1 MSLLGVGSSG
11 LAAAYAAINATSN
24 NIANVNTPGYSRQ
37 NVVQTTVPGQFSSG
51 GFFGRSSGGFFGRG
65 VTIESIRRAF
75 DAQVNGQVQFSE
87 AQSAEA
93 ATQSRLMRTVDE
105 LFAADDV
112 GVGNALD
119 NFFSSMTQ
127 ASSRPSDIASRA
139 AVISSGLQLVS
150 RLNQA
155 SSQIDEQGRNVDL
168 GIRATVVQINSLAQ
182 KIGRLNEAIALA
194 RGSGQTPNDLLDQR
208 DEVVRQL
215 NTQVGVS
222 TLEQS
227 DGSLNVFV
235 SSGAALVVGTTPASM
250 SIGFDLTDP
259 QKQLVGLSSANG
271 ATTINL
277 QLSPASLNG
286 GALAGQMKFRDT
298 NLVDAKN
305 ELGRLATAIASTFNA
320 IHAAGTNMN
329 GTAGQALFTL
339 PAPVALPSAL
349 NTGTGAISV
358 SVAAASGLKP
368 SDYRID
374 YNGSQYTI
382 TRLQDGAKSTTA
394 SMPVTLDGIAITL
407 TGTPAA
413 GDSFQLQPVRNAAA
427 GIKLA
432 FSDPRTLAFGLSNA
446 SGDNRNALALA
457 AVAEQATLGGL
468 TFSQALGE
476 ISAKVGATARGLE
489 TSASI
494 ADKLLTQARSEQSSV
509 SGVNLDEEAAKL
521 IRYQQAYQASAKVIA
536 TAQTLFQTLIDMGR

>member
-37 NVVQTTVPGQFSSG
+37 NVVQTTMPGQF
-51 GFFGRSSGGFFGRG
+51 SSGGFFGRG
-65 VTIESIRRAF
+65 VTIESVRRAF

-93 ATQSRLMRTVDE
+93 ATQSRLMRAVDE
-105 LFAADDV
+105 LFATDDV
-112 GVGNALD
+112 GMGNALD

-139 AVISSGLQLVS
+139 AVISSGLELAS

-155 SSQIDEQGRNVDL
+155 SSQVDEQGRNVDL

-182 KIGRLNEAIALA
+182 KIGRLNDAISLA
-194 RGSGQTPNDLLDQR
+194 RGSGQMPNDLLDQR

-235 SSGAALVVGTTPASM
+235 SSGAALVVGNTPASM
-250 SIGFDLTDP
+250 SISFDPTDP

-277 QLSPASLNG
+277 QLSATSLNG
-286 GALAGQMKFRDT
+286 GALAGQMKFRDI

-329 GTAGQALFTL
+329 GAAGQALFTL
-339 PAPVALPSAL
+339 PAPVAMPSAL

-382 TRLQDGAKSTTA
+382 TRLQDGTKSTTA
-394 SMPVTLDGIAITL
+394 ALPVTLDGIAITL
-407 TGTPAA
+407 TGTPDA

-457 AVAEQATLGGL
+457 AVAEQVTLGGL

>member
-37 NVVQTTVPGQFSSG
+37 NVVQTTMPGQF
-51 GFFGRSSGGFFGRG
+51 SSGGFFGRG
-65 VTIESIRRAF
+65 VTIESVRRAF

-93 ATQSRLMRTVDE
+93 ATQSRLMRAVDE
-105 LFAADDV
+105 LFATDDV
-112 GVGNALD
+112 GMGNALD

-139 AVISSGLQLVS
+139 AVISSGLELAS

-155 SSQIDEQGRNVDL
+155 SSQVDEQGRNVDL

-182 KIGRLNEAIALA
+182 KIGRLNDAISLA

-235 SSGAALVVGTTPASM
+235 SSGAALVVGNTPASM
-250 SIGFDLTDP
+250 SISFDPTDP

-277 QLSPASLNG
+277 QLSAASLNG
-286 GALAGQMKFRDT
+286 GALAGQMKFRDI

-329 GTAGQALFTL
+329 GAAGQALFTL
-339 PAPVALPSAL
+339 PAPVAMPSAL

-382 TRLQDGAKSTTA
+382 TRLQDGTKSTTA
-394 SMPVTLDGIAITL
+394 ALPVTLDGIAITL

-457 AVAEQATLGGL
+457 AVAEQVTLGGL

>member
-37 NVVQTTVPGQFSSG
+37 NVVQTTMPGQF
-51 GFFGRSSGGFFGRG
+51 SSGGFFGRG
-65 VTIESIRRAF
+65 VTIESVRRAF

-93 ATQSRLMRTVDE
+93 ATQSRLMRAVDE
-105 LFAADDV
+105 LFATDDV
-112 GVGNALD
+112 GMGNALD

-139 AVISSGLQLVS
+139 AVISSGLELAS

-155 SSQIDEQGRNVDL
+155 SSQVDEQGRNVDL

-182 KIGRLNEAIALA
+182 KIGRLNDAISLA
-194 RGSGQTPNDLLDQR
+194 RGSGQMPNDLLDQR

-235 SSGAALVVGTTPASM
+235 SSGAALVVGNTPASM
-250 SIGFDLTDP
+250 SISFDPTDP

-277 QLSPASLNG
+277 QLSAASLNG
-286 GALAGQMKFRDT
+286 GALAGQMKFRDI

-329 GTAGQALFTL
+329 GAAGQALFTL
-339 PAPVALPSAL
+339 PAPVAMPSAL

-382 TRLQDGAKSTTA
+382 TRLQDGTKSTTA
-394 SMPVTLDGIAITL
+394 ALPVTLDGIAITL

-457 AVAEQATLGGL
+457 AVAEQVTLGGL

>member
-37 NVVQTTVPGQFSSG
+37 NVVQTTMPGQF
-51 GFFGRSSGGFFGRG
+51 SSGGFFGRG
-65 VTIESIRRAF
+65 VTIESVRRAF

-93 ATQSRLMRTVDE
+93 ATQSRLMRAVDE
-105 LFAADDV
+105 LFATDDV
-112 GVGNALD
+112 GMGNALD

-139 AVISSGLQLVS
+139 AVISSGLELAS

-155 SSQIDEQGRNVDL
+155 SSQLDEQGRNVDL

-182 KIGRLNEAIALA
+182 KIGRLNDAISLA

-235 SSGAALVVGTTPASM
+235 SSGAALVVGNTPASM
-250 SIGFDLTDP
+250 SISFDPTDP

-277 QLSPASLNG
+277 QLSATSLNG
-286 GALAGQMKFRDT
+286 GALAGQMKFRDI

-329 GTAGQALFTL
+329 GAAGQALFTL
-339 PAPVALPSAL
+339 PAPVAMPSAL

-382 TRLQDGAKSTTA
+382 TRLQDGTKSTTA
-394 SMPVTLDGIAITL
+394 ALPVTLDGIAITL

-457 AVAEQATLGGL
+457 AVAEQVTLGGL

>member
-37 NVVQTTVPGQFSSG
+37 NVVQTTMPGQF
-51 GFFGRSSGGFFGRG
+51 SSGGFFGRG
-65 VTIESIRRAF
+65 VTIESVRRAF

-93 ATQSRLMRTVDE
+93 ATQSRLMRAVDE
-105 LFAADDV
+105 LFATDDV
-112 GVGNALD
+112 GMGNALD

-139 AVISSGLQLVS
+139 AVISSGLELAS

-155 SSQIDEQGRNVDL
+155 SSQVDEQGRNVDL

-182 KIGRLNEAIALA
+182 KIGRLNDAISLA
-194 RGSGQTPNDLLDQR
+194 RGSGQMPNDLLDQR

-235 SSGAALVVGTTPASM
+235 SSGAALVVGNTPASM
-250 SIGFDLTDP
+250 SISFDPTDP

-277 QLSPASLNG
+277 QLSAASLNG
-286 GALAGQMKFRDT
+286 GALAGQMKFRDI

-329 GTAGQALFTL
+329 GAAGQALFTL
-339 PAPVALPSAL
+339 PAPVAMPSAL

-382 TRLQDGAKSTTA
+382 TRLQDGTKSTTA
-394 SMPVTLDGIAITL
+394 ALPVTLDGIAITL
-407 TGTPAA
+407 TGTPDA

-457 AVAEQATLGGL
+457 AVAEQVTLGGL

>member
-37 NVVQTTVPGQFSSG
+37 NVVQTTMPGQF
-51 GFFGRSSGGFFGRG
+51 SSGGFFGRG
-65 VTIESIRRAF
+65 VTIESVRRAF

-93 ATQSRLMRTVDE
+93 ATQSRLMRAVDE
-105 LFAADDV
+105 LFATDDV
-112 GVGNALD
+112 GMGNALD

-139 AVISSGLQLVS
+139 AVISSGLELAS

-155 SSQIDEQGRNVDL
+155 SSQVDEQGRNVDL

-182 KIGRLNEAIALA
+182 KIGRLNDAISLA
-194 RGSGQTPNDLLDQR
+194 RGSGQMPNDLLDQR

-235 SSGAALVVGTTPASM
+235 SSGAALVVGNTPASM
-250 SIGFDLTDP
+250 SISFDPTDP

-277 QLSPASLNG
+277 QLSATSLNG
-286 GALAGQMKFRDT
+286 GALAGQMKFRDI

-329 GTAGQALFTL
+329 GAAGQALFTL
-339 PAPVALPSAL
+339 PAPVAMPSAL

-382 TRLQDGAKSTTA
+382 TRLQDGTKSTTA
-394 SMPVTLDGIAITL
+394 ALPVTLDGIAITL

-457 AVAEQATLGGL
+457 AVAEQVTLGGL

>member
-1 MSLLGVGSSG
+1 Q
-11 LAAAYAAINATSN
+11 AT
-24 NIANVNTPGYSRQ
+24 
-37 NVVQTTVPGQFSSG
+37 
-51 GFFGRSSGGFFGRG
+51 
-65 VTIESIRRAF
+65 
-75 DAQVNGQVQFSE
+75 
-87 AQSAEA
+87 
-93 ATQSRLMRTVDE
+93 
-105 LFAADDV
+105 
-112 GVGNALD
+112 
-119 NFFSSMTQ
+119 
-127 ASSRPSDIASRA
+127 SRPSDMSSRA
-139 AVISSGLQLVS
+139 AVISSGLQLAS
-150 RLNQA
+150 RFNHV
-155 SSQIDEQGRNVDL
+155 SSQIDEQGRIVDL
-168 GIRATVVQINSLAQ
+168 GIRATIVQINSLAQ
-182 KIGRLNEAIALA
+182 KIGRLNDAISLA

-227 DGSLNVFV
+227 DGSLNVFL
-235 SSGAALVVGTTPASM
+235 SSGAALVVGNTPASM
-250 SIGFDLTDP
+250 SISFDPADP
-259 QKQLVGLSSANG
+259 QKQLVGLSSTNG

-277 QLSPASLNG
+277 QLSAASLNG
-286 GALAGQMKFRDT
+286 GALAGQMKFRDV

-305 ELGRLATAIASTFNA
+305 ELGRLATAVASTFNE
-320 IHAAGTNMN
+320 IHAAGTDMS
-329 GTAGQALFTL
+329 GTAGQALFSL
-339 PAPVALPSAL
+339 PAPVAFPSTL

-358 SVAAASGLKP
+358 SVATASALKP

-382 TRLQDGAKSTTA
+382 TRLQDGTKSTTA
-394 SMPVTLDGIAITL
+394 SMPVTLDGISITL

-413 GDSFQLQPVRNAAA
+413 GDSFQLQPVRNAAS

-446 SGDNRNALALA
+446 AVDNRNALALA
-457 AVAEQATLGGL
+457 AVADQVTLGGL

-489 TSASI
+489 TGASI

>member
-1 MSLLGVGSSG
+1 
-11 LAAAYAAINATSN
+11 
-24 NIANVNTPGYSRQ
+24 
-37 NVVQTTVPGQFSSG
+37 
-51 GFFGRSSGGFFGRG
+51 
-65 VTIESIRRAF
+65 
-75 DAQVNGQVQFSE
+75 
-87 AQSAEA
+87 
-93 ATQSRLMRTVDE
+93 
-105 LFAADDV
+105 
-112 GVGNALD
+112 
-119 NFFSSMTQ
+119 
-127 ASSRPSDIASRA
+127 
-139 AVISSGLQLVS
+139 
-150 RLNQA
+150 
-155 SSQIDEQGRNVDL
+155 
-168 GIRATVVQINSLAQ
+168 
-182 KIGRLNEAIALA
+182 
-194 RGSGQTPNDLLDQR
+194 
-208 DEVVRQL
+208 
-215 NTQVGVS
+215 
-222 TLEQS
+222 
-227 DGSLNVFV
+227 
-235 SSGAALVVGTTPASM
+235 
-250 SIGFDLTDP
+250 
-259 QKQLVGLSSANG
+259 
-271 ATTINL
+271 
-277 QLSPASLNG
+277 
-286 GALAGQMKFRDT
+286 MKFRDI

-329 GTAGQALFTL
+329 GAAGQALFTL
-339 PAPVALPSAL
+339 PAPVAMPSAL

-382 TRLQDGAKSTTA
+382 TRLQDGTKSTTA
-394 SMPVTLDGIAITL
+394 ALPVTLDGIAITL
-407 TGTPAA
+407 TGTPDA

-457 AVAEQATLGGL
+457 AVAEQVTLGGL

>member
-37 NVVQTTVPGQFSSG
+37 NTVQTTMPGQFSGG
-51 GFFGRSSGGFFGRG
+51 GFVGRG
-65 VTIESIRRAF
+65 VAVESIRRAF
-75 DAQVNGQVQFSE
+75 DAQVNGQVQFNQ
-87 AQSAEA
+87 AQSSEA
-93 ATQSRLMRTVDE
+93 ATQSGLMRAVDK

-127 ASSRPSDIASRA
+127 ASSRPGDMASRA
-139 AVISSGLQLVS
+139 AVISAGQQLAT

-155 SSQIDEQGRNVDL
+155 SSQLDEQGRNVDL
-168 GIRATVVQINSLAQ
+168 GIRATLTQINSLAQ
-182 KIGRLNEAIALA
+182 KIGRLNDAISLA
-194 RGSGQTPNDLLDQR
+194 QASGQTPNDLLDQR
-208 DEVVRQL
+208 DEVLRQL

-227 DGSLNVFV
+227 DGSLNIFL
-235 SSGAALVVGTTPASM
+235 SSGAALVIGNTPASM
-250 SIGFDLTDP
+250 SISFDPADP
-259 QKQLVGLSSANG
+259 QKQLVGLSSTYG
-271 ATTINL
+271 AVTSNL
-277 QLSPASLNG
+277 QLTATSLNG
-286 GALAGQMKFRDT
+286 GALAGRMKFRDI

-305 ELGRLATAIASTFNA
+305 ELGRLATAVANTFNA

-329 GTAGQALFTL
+329 GTGGQPLFTL
-339 PAPVALPSAL
+339 PAPVAFASSLNSGSGAL
-349 NTGTGAISV
+349 NVI
-358 SVAAASGLKP
+358 VATVSGLQP

-374 YNGSQYTI
+374 YDGSQYTI
-382 TRLQDGAKSTTA
+382 TRLQDGTKSTAA

-432 FSDPRTLAFGLSNA
+432 FSDPRTLAFGFSNA

-468 TFSQALGE
+468 TFSQAFGEMSARVGTTTQGLG
-476 ISAKVGATARGLE
+476 I
-489 TSASI
+489 SASI
-494 ADKLLTQARSEQSSV
+494 ADKLLIQARAEQSSV

-536 TAQTLFQTLIDMGR
+536 TAQTLFQTLLDMGR

>member
-37 NVVQTTVPGQFSSG
+37 NVVQTTMPGQF
-51 GFFGRSSGGFFGRG
+51 SSGGFFGRG
-65 VTIESIRRAF
+65 VTIESVRRAF

-93 ATQSRLMRTVDE
+93 ATQSRLMRAVDE
-105 LFAADDV
+105 LFATDDV
-112 GVGNALD
+112 GMGNALD

-139 AVISSGLQLVS
+139 AVISSGLELAS

-155 SSQIDEQGRNVDL
+155 SSQVDEQGRNVDL

-182 KIGRLNEAIALA
+182 KIGRLNDAISLA
-194 RGSGQTPNDLLDQR
+194 RGSGQMPNDLLDQR

-235 SSGAALVVGTTPASM
+235 SSGAALVVGNTPASM
-250 SIGFDLTDP
+250 SISFDPTDP

-277 QLSPASLNG
+277 QLSAASLNG
-286 GALAGQMKFRDT
+286 GALAGQMKFRDI

-329 GTAGQALFTL
+329 GAAGQALFTL
-339 PAPVALPSAL
+339 PAPVAMPSAL

-382 TRLQDGAKSTTA
+382 TRLQDGTKSTTA
-394 SMPVTLDGIAITL
+394 ALPVMLDGIAITL
-407 TGTPAA
+407 TGTPDA

-457 AVAEQATLGGL
+457 AVAEQVTLGGL

-476 ISAKVGATARGLE
+476 ISAKVGATARGFE

>member
-37 NVVQTTVPGQFSSG
+37 NVVQTTMPGQF
-51 GFFGRSSGGFFGRG
+51 SSGGFFGRG
-65 VTIESIRRAF
+65 VTIESVRRAF

-93 ATQSRLMRTVDE
+93 ATQSRLMRAVDE
-105 LFAADDV
+105 LFATDDV
-112 GVGNALD
+112 GMGNALD

-139 AVISSGLQLVS
+139 AVISSGLELAS

-155 SSQIDEQGRNVDL
+155 SSQVDEQGRNVDL

-182 KIGRLNEAIALA
+182 KIGRLNDAISLA
-194 RGSGQTPNDLLDQR
+194 RGSGQMPNDLLDQR

-235 SSGAALVVGTTPASM
+235 SSGAALVVGNTPASM
-250 SIGFDLTDP
+250 SISFDPTDP

-277 QLSPASLNG
+277 QLSAASLNG
-286 GALAGQMKFRDT
+286 GALAGQMKFRDI

-329 GTAGQALFTL
+329 GAAGQALFTL
-339 PAPVALPSAL
+339 PAPVAMPSAL

-382 TRLQDGAKSTTA
+382 TRLQDGTKSTTA
-394 SMPVTLDGIAITL
+394 ALPVTLDGIAITL
-407 TGTPAA
+407 TGTPDA

-457 AVAEQATLGGL
+457 AVAEQVTLEGL

>member
-37 NVVQTTVPGQFSSG
+37 NVVQTTMPGQF
-51 GFFGRSSGGFFGRG
+51 SSGGFFGRG
-65 VTIESIRRAF
+65 VTIESVRRAF

-93 ATQSRLMRTVDE
+93 ATQSRLMRAVDE
-105 LFAADDV
+105 LFATDDV
-112 GVGNALD
+112 GMGNALD

-139 AVISSGLQLVS
+139 AVISSGLELAS

-155 SSQIDEQGRNVDL
+155 SSQVDEQGRNVDL

-182 KIGRLNEAIALA
+182 KIGRLNDAISLA
-194 RGSGQTPNDLLDQR
+194 RGSGQMPNDLLDQR

-235 SSGAALVVGTTPASM
+235 SSGAALVVGNTPASM
-250 SIGFDLTDP
+250 SISFDPTDP

-277 QLSPASLNG
+277 QLSAASLNG
-286 GALAGQMKFRDT
+286 GALAGQMKFRDI

-305 ELGRLATAIASTFNA
+305 ELGRL
-320 IHAAGTNMN
+320 
-329 GTAGQALFTL
+329 
-339 PAPVALPSAL
+339 
-349 NTGTGAISV
+349 
-358 SVAAASGLKP
+358 
-368 SDYRID
+368 
-374 YNGSQYTI
+374 
-382 TRLQDGAKSTTA
+382 
-394 SMPVTLDGIAITL
+394 
-407 TGTPAA
+407 
-413 GDSFQLQPVRNAAA
+413 
-427 GIKLA
+427 
-432 FSDPRTLAFGLSNA
+432 
-446 SGDNRNALALA
+446 
-457 AVAEQATLGGL
+457 
-468 TFSQALGE
+468 
-476 ISAKVGATARGLE
+476 
-489 TSASI
+489 
-494 ADKLLTQARSEQSSV
+494 
-509 SGVNLDEEAAKL
+509 
-521 IRYQQAYQASAKVIA
+521 
-536 TAQTLFQTLIDMGR
+536 

>member
-37 NVVQTTVPGQFSSG
+37 NVVQTTMPGQFSGG
-51 GFFGRSSGGFFGRG
+51 GFLGRG

-75 DAQVNGQVQFSE
+75 DAQVNSQVQFSE

-93 ATQSRLMRTVDE
+93 TTQSRLMRAVDK

-119 NFFSSMTQ
+119 KFFSSLTQ

-139 AVISSGLQLVS
+139 AVISSGLQLAS
-150 RLNQA
+150 RLNQT

-168 GIRATVVQINSLAQ
+168 GIHATTVQINSLAQ
-182 KIGRLNEAIALA
+182 KIGRLNDAISLA

-235 SSGAALVVGTTPASM
+235 SSGAALVVGNTPASM
-250 SIGFDLTDP
+250 SISFDPADP
-259 QKQLVGLSSANG
+259 QKQLVGLSSTNG

-277 QLSPASLNG
+277 QLSAASLNG
-286 GALAGQMKFRDT
+286 GTLAGQMKFRDI

-305 ELGRLATAIASTFNA
+305 ELGRLATAVASTFNE
-320 IHAAGTNMN
+320 IHVAGTDMS
-329 GTAGQALFTL
+329 GTAGQALFSL
-339 PAPVALPSAL
+339 PAPVVFPSTL
-349 NTGTGAISV
+349 NMGTGAISV
-358 SVAAASGLKP
+358 SVATASGLKP

-382 TRLQDGAKSTTA
+382 TRLQDGTKSTTA
-394 SMPVTLDGIAITL
+394 SMPVTMDGISITL

-432 FSDPRTLAFGLSNA
+432 FNDPQTLAFGLSNA
-446 SGDNRNALALA
+446 SGDNRNVLALA
-457 AVAEQATLGGL
+457 AVADQATLGGL

-489 TSASI
+489 AGASI

>member
-1 MSLLGVGSSG
+1 MSLLGVGASG
-11 LAAAYAAINATSN
+11 LAAAYAAINSTSN

-37 NVVQTTVPGQFSSG
+37 NTVQTTMPGQFSGG
-51 GFFGRSSGGFFGRG
+51 GFVGRG
-65 VTIESIRRAF
+65 VAVESIRRAF
-75 DAQVNGQVQFSE
+75 DAQVNGQVQFTQ
-87 AQSAEA
+87 AQSSEA
-93 ATQSRLMRTVDE
+93 ATQSGLMRAVDK

-119 NFFSSMTQ
+119 NFFSSLTQ
-127 ASSRPSDIASRA
+127 ASSRPGDMASRA
-139 AVISSGLQLVS
+139 AVISSGQQLAS

-155 SSQIDEQGRNVDL
+155 SSQLDEQGRNVDL
-168 GIRATVVQINSLAQ
+168 SIRATLTQINSLAQ
-182 KIGRLNEAIALA
+182 KIGRLNDAISLA
-194 RGSGQTPNDLLDQR
+194 QGSGQTPNDLLDQR
-208 DEVVRQL
+208 DEVLRQL

-227 DGSLNVFV
+227 DGSLNVFL
-235 SSGAALVVGTTPASM
+235 SSGAALVVGNTPATMTIS
-250 SIGFDLTDP
+250 FDPADP
-259 QKQLVGLSSANG
+259 QKQLVGLSSTNAG
-271 ATTINL
+271 VASNL
-277 QLSPASLNG
+277 QLTAASLNG
-286 GALAGQMKFRDT
+286 GALAGQMKFRDI

-305 ELGRLATAIASTFNA
+305 ELGRLANAVVNTFNA
-320 IHAAGTNMN
+320 VHAAGTNMN
-329 GTAGQALFTL
+329 GTSGQPLFTL
-339 PAPVALPSAL
+339 PAPVAFPSSL
-349 NTGTGAISV
+349 NTGSGAVSV
-358 SVAAASGLKP
+358 SIATASSLQP

-374 YNGSQYTI
+374 YDGSQYTI
-382 TRLQDGAKSTTA
+382 TRLQDGTKSTAA

-432 FSDPRTLAFGLSNA
+432 FTDPRALAFGLSNA

-468 TFSQALGE
+468 TFSQAFGE
-476 ISAKVGATARGLE
+476 ISAKVGTTTQGLE
-489 TSASI
+489 ISASI

-536 TAQTLFQTLIDMGR
+536 TAQTLFQTLLDMGR

>member
-37 NVVQTTVPGQFSSG
+37 NVVQTTMPGQF
-51 GFFGRSSGGFFGRG
+51 SSGGFFGRG
-65 VTIESIRRAF
+65 VTIESVRRAL

-93 ATQSRLMRTVDE
+93 ATQSRLMRAVDE
-105 LFAADDV
+105 LFATDDV
-112 GVGNALD
+112 GMGNALD

-139 AVISSGLQLVS
+139 AVISSGLELAS

-155 SSQIDEQGRNVDL
+155 SSQVDEQGRNVDL

-182 KIGRLNEAIALA
+182 KIGRLNDAISLA
-194 RGSGQTPNDLLDQR
+194 RGSGQMPNDLLDQR

-235 SSGAALVVGTTPASM
+235 SSGAALVVGNTPASM
-250 SIGFDLTDP
+250 SISFDPTDP

-277 QLSPASLNG
+277 QLSAASLNG
-286 GALAGQMKFRDT
+286 GALAGQMKFRDI

-329 GTAGQALFTL
+329 GAAGQALFTL
-339 PAPVALPSAL
+339 PAPVAMPSAL

-382 TRLQDGAKSTTA
+382 TRLQDGTKSTTA
-394 SMPVTLDGIAITL
+394 ALPVTLDGIAITL
-407 TGTPAA
+407 TGTPDA

-457 AVAEQATLGGL
+457 AVAEQVTLGGL